1 MKSWHPLCCPL
12 TILCILMEIGSSSR
26 ILPLLTRRVVEHHLR
41 QTMACFITGLESD
54 GLFDL
59 GDLGSKG
66 QRVSSSQ
73 FGVVEAKIGQRV
85 GQFTNAIDAWRL
97 RLGYV
102 VKKHGGGLE

>member
-1 MKSWHPLCCPL
+1 
-12 TILCILMEIGSSSR
+12 MEIGSSSR

-41 QTMACFITGLESD
+41 QPMACFITGLESD

-73 FGVVEAKIGQRV
+73 FGVVEAKIGERV
-85 GQFTNAIDAWRL
+85 GQFTN
-97 RLGYV
+97 G
-102 VKKHGGGLE
+102 HGCLEAEVGVCCEETRRRIGMK